1 MTLQTKITARAL
13 TKMGAFEMNMQ
24 TIGSSVNDMG
34 FHNPPLERIDT
45 CQTHGEYKNICYV
58 RSIWLGCTKCMKLRS
73 DAAEAK
79 EQERKREEER
89 RQWKEKSVM
98 LAFLSDS

>member
-1 MTLQTKITARAL
+1 MKT
-13 TKMGAFEMNMQ
+13 GAFEMNMQ

-79 EQERKREEER
+79 E
-89 RQWKEKSVM
+89 
-98 LAFLSDS
+98 